1 MQRVWICGENK
12 LKVEIRP
19 IRPERK
25 PITFRLDE
33 SYLQVI
39 LLTLS
44 KMKPMEVEVKPTGRS
59 PITFEVDESYL
70 EKLLTVLLKYKE
82 KKK

>member
-1 MQRVWICGENK
+1 
-12 LKVEIRP
+12 
-19 IRPERK
+19 
-25 PITFRLDE
+25 
-33 SYLQVI
+33 
-39 LLTLS
+39 
-44 KMKPMEVEVKPTGRS
+44 MEVEVKPTGRS